1 MGIFIAVLLAIAI
14 LAFIALRARQK
25 MMAYE
30 GTESVSSSKKFTK
43 VYWCIGIV
51 SVLLFVVCGL
61 SLTYT
66 QVVASPVTND
76 GVSSPEKIQA
86 HVDEATGVTT
96 FDVSYL
102 KNGSSEPATVL
113 GLEVT
118 LSEGVDDG
126 GCT

>member
-14 LAFIALRARQK
+14 FAFIALRARQK
-25 MMAYE
+25 MMAYA
-30 GTESVSSSKKFTK
+30 GNESSSSSKRFTK
-43 VYWCIGIV
+43 AYWGIGIIAT
-51 SVLLFVVCGL
+51 LLFVIGGL
-61 SLTYT
+61 SLTYS
-66 QVVASPVTND
+66 QVVANPVSND

-86 HVDEATGVTT
+86 HVDETTGATT

-102 KNGSSEPATVL
+102 KNGSLDPATVL

>member
-14 LAFIALRARQK
+14 FAFIALRARQK
-25 MMAYE
+25 MMAYAGNE
-30 GTESVSSSKKFTK
+30 SSSLSRRFTK
-43 VYWCIGIV
+43 AYLCIGIFTA
-51 SVLLFVVCGL
+51 LLFVIGGI

-66 QVVASPVTND
+66 QVVANPASND

-86 HVDEATGVTT
+86 HVDETTGATT

-102 KNGSSEPATVL
+102 KNGIADPATVL

-118 LSEGVDDG
+118 LAEGVDDG
-126 GCT
+126 GST